1 MEKEEL
7 MKVFEGKLRRNE
19 ERGKTVLISEDT
31 RRKCGQIVVVKRKC
45 ERGEERVDDNGM
57 EREWR
62 EVREER
68 PVKIEEE
75 REEILLELRY
85 GGREG

>member
-1 MEKEEL
+1 ML
-7 MKVFEGKLRRNE
+7 VR
-19 ERGKTVLISEDT
+19 EDP
-31 RRKCGQIVVVKRKC
+31 RRKCGQTVVVESEC
-45 ERGEERVDDNGM
+45 ERGEDRWDDNGM

-68 PVKIEEE
+68 PVKMEEE
-75 REEILLELRY
+75 REERLLELRY